1 MVRRHTHAQPK
12 RGNRKKKKHKKR
24 EGEIE
29 GEREGVAMAEI
40 EEEKR
45 KCREREGAPTTPMAV
60 RMVSGETM
68 AAGRRRRGR
77 PPSRK
82 RTARGGLRRSLVAEV
97 GRDDG
102 AAERVETRGGL
113 WMQLQV

>member
-1 MVRRHTHAQPK
+1 TRAVPL
-12 RGNRKKKKHKKR
+12 
-24 EGEIE
+24 
-29 GEREGVAMAEI
+29 
-40 EEEKR
+40 
-45 KCREREGAPTTPMAV
+45 PTTPMAV

-68 AAGRRRRGR
+68 AAGRRR

-102 AAERVETRGGL
+102 AAERDMLVKEQENVKRV
-113 WMQLQV
+113 QLAEQYLSEAALGDANSDAMKTGSFYGSAPSS